1 MKIINE
7 ISLESFDA
15 WSGAVNTL
23 DRIRDAGLC
32 NTLENILEDMYPDGM
47 TDTELNDLLWFEPDT
62 VYEWLGMRTESAIRE
77 ELEEA
82 EEELAELMQNYEDE
96 CESIDEWADEE
107 EQDEVDAEYRKAEL
121 WRTDYKAD
129 ADDLEERIAEL
140 QEELADI

>member
-96 CESIDEWADEE
+96 CESIDEWAEEE
-107 EQDEVDAEYRKAEL
+107 EQDEVDAEYKKAEL

-129 ADDLEERIAEL
+129 ADELEERIAEL